1 MASLGALLRSC
12 MESFK
17 SILTSQEFGSE
28 YELLC
33 TELSVQWLRVRLW
46 GESIGLHFDQDGRL
60 EEPLSNRSDVES
72 TITSCVNSI
81 AFLLSEIET
90 IRQNYEFRPPLEL
103 ISDNIHSAEKSIRTS
118 KSLGRLSSITAVGS
132 LRQRMRDNQKQKSFI
147 AITKWTMCDA
157 KRFDEKVKRLKGLV
171 DGLEDVSR
179 ATSIARQPARSRS
192 LTLPS
197 PEHPPPYSFTPPP
210 GQRSEGN
217 TAPAIAS
224 ARRISTASQERELPK
239 HYENLKRHAGKTTQI
254 EESRRAKTQEKLLKL
269 TSTQL
274 YELRVDV
281 CDELYRR
288 EQADAAPPFLPAN
301 PSYHPKRNLARERI
315 SALPP
320 HRFRDLTM
328 DLVFELERRFPH
340 LWLQAI
346 PELEQATHQTDPFS
360 LPRDSTTRRY
370 GFVSP
375 STSPPPLLKYRAK
388 QRKTLTHIPVPA
400 PNFSRLP
407 LSSRFS
413 QSSTTLGQV
422 SGPTSNSSEINT
434 QITPTLSTKSTTTS
448 VEIFKS
454 FRVSMEDPCY
464 KVLPAALKKYNINAP
479 WEQYALY
486 IVYGDKERCLGMEEK
501 PLILFKQLDKEGK
514 KPMFMLRKISPAPL
528 GGGVVPK
535 VGYELPGGIL

>member
-1 MASLGALLRSC
+1 MASLSGLLRSC

-17 SILTSQEFGSE
+17 SILTSQEFGTE

-90 IRQNYEFRPPLEL
+90 LRQNYEFRPPLEL
-103 ISDNIHSAEKSIRTS
+103 ISDNSPSAEKSVRRS
-118 KSLGRLSSITAVGS
+118 KSLGRLSSITAVSS

-147 AITKWTMCDA
+147 AITKWAMCDA
-157 KRFDEKVKRLKGLV
+157 KRFDERVKRLKGLV

-179 ATSIARQPARSRS
+179 AASIARQPARTRS
-192 LTLPS
+192 LLTLPS
-197 PEHPPPYSFTPPP
+197 PEHPPPYSFTPPLGRRP
-210 GQRSEGN
+210 EGS
-217 TAPAIAS
+217 TTPAMAS
-224 ARRISTASQERELPK
+224 FRRISTARQERELPK
-239 HYENLKRHAGKTTQI
+239 HYENLKRHAGQSTQD
-254 EESRRAKTQEKLLKL
+254 EESRRVRTQEKLLKL
-269 TSTQL
+269 TNTQL

-281 CDELYRR
+281 CDELNRR

-301 PSYHPKRNLARERI
+301 PSYHPKRNVAREKI

-370 GFVSP
+370 GCVIP
-375 STSPPPLLKYRAK
+375 SNYPPPLLKYRAK
-388 QRKTLTHIPVPA
+388 QRRTLVHVPGTA

-422 SGPTSNSSEINT
+422 GGPTYKASEINT
-434 QITPTLSTKSTTTS
+434 QTTPSTSPTRTS
-448 VEIFKS
+448 AEIFKS
-454 FRVSMEDPCY
+454 FRVGMEDPCY
-464 KVLPAALKKYNINAP
+464 KVLPAALKKYNINAA

-501 PLILFKQLDKEGK
+501 PLLLFKQLDKEGK
-514 KPMFMLRKISPAPL
+514 KPMFMLRRISPAGL
-528 GGGVVPK
+528 GIDVVPK
-535 VGYELPGGIL
+535 AGYEPPGGIL